1 MAFFMVAGSTLA
13 KASLTGAKTVMSW
26 AEFRV
31 STRPADLTAPT
42 RVESSGLLL
51 AAVATGSVAM
61 PLKEPLP
68 SFGTAAQPAPNWAF
82 VASMGA
88 EEVML
93 SEGLG
98 VSEADAAGLWAAASV
113 ELAELPQ
120 ADRPSGTARARAAIR
135 LLRRV
140 FIMVSLRGGV

>member
-1 MAFFMVAGSTLA
+1 
-13 KASLTGAKTVMSW
+13 
-26 AEFRV
+26 
-31 STRPADLTAPT
+31 
-42 RVESSGLLL
+42 
-51 AAVATGSVAM
+51 
-61 PLKEPLP
+61 
-68 SFGTAAQPAPNWAF
+68 
-82 VASMGA
+82 MGA

-98 VSEADAAGLWAAASV
+98 VPEADAAGLWAAASV

-140 FIMVSLRGGV
+140 FIMGSLRGGV